1 MVYVPSASVVLNQ
14 WHIFLMKQF
23 KRFGRKRKLYQVM
36 TPINSV
42 RTNARLGLEEKFMET
57 EEVIMAGK

>member
-1 MVYVPSASVVLNQ
+1 
-14 WHIFLMKQF
+14 
-23 KRFGRKRKLYQVM
+23 M